1 MKLYIAEKPSLG
13 RAIAE
18 VLPKPHRR
26 DEGCIWVGDGDC
38 VSWCIGHLLEQVEP
52 DVYKPQ
58 YKKWVA
64 QDLPIVPEQW
74 QLAPKASTRKQL
86 AVLRKLLK
94 QAQSI
99 VHAGDPDREGQL
111 LVDEVINYLKV
122 SKAKKAAIQR
132 LLINDLNPAAVR
144 KALDNLRDNRDF
156 IPLSTSALAR
166 SRADWLYGINLT
178 RASTLQGRKV
188 GYDGVL
194 SVGRVQTPLLGLVV
208 RRDEAINDFVSKPFY
223 EVLAHLQVDS
233 QKEPHKEKEPVFPA
247 KWQPSEA
254 CQPQMDEEGR
264 VLSRALAENVV
275 GRITGQSG
283 EVTAVQHKPGRQAP
297 PLPYSLSALQI
308 DAGKR
313 FAMSAQQVL
322 DGCQSLYEKHK
333 LITYPRSDSRYLPSE
348 HHRQAKAVLSA
359 IGRMAVTLQGAVS
372 GADVTLKGKAWND
385 AKVNA
390 HHAIIPT
397 LKTMPPGQLSRHET
411 KLYQLIAWQYLLQ
424 FYPHHTFTNTSI
436 GIMIAGGRFAAT
448 AKCVKEMGWKVLVA
462 EASRK
467 NTEKNTANAAHSTIS
482 TSTSA
487 QSKADESS
495 PQYLPPL
502 AVGDIVQCLKGEC
515 VEKNTQAPS
524 PFTDATLLAAMTG
537 IARFVTDSEVRK
549 VLKES
554 DGLGTEAT
562 RAGIIEL
569 LFRRNFLARQGK
581 QIRATQ
587 AGCGLINSLPK
598 STTLPDMTARWES
611 VLNAIVDEQAS
622 YGDFMGSLI
631 PSLHG
636 LIEESCATLP
646 IALKGV
652 KSAKPA
658 YRKRRKKVA
667 SGTARRKKSAA

>member
-13 RAIAE
+13 RAIAD

-26 DEGCIWVGDGDC
+26 GDGCIWVGDGDC
-38 VSWCIGHLLEQVEP
+38 VSWCVGHLLEQVEP

-58 YKKWVA
+58 YKKWAV
-64 QDLPIVPEQW
+64 QDLPIIPEQW
-74 QLAPKASTRKQL
+74 QLAPKASSRKQL

-122 SKAKKAAIQR
+122 SKTKKATVQR

-144 KALDNLRDNRDF
+144 KALANLRDNRDF

-208 RRDEAINDFVSKPFY
+208 RRDQAIKDFVSKPFY
-223 EVLAHLQVDS
+223 EVLAHLQLAPATES
-233 QKEPHKEKEPVFPA
+233 AATFHA

-275 GRITGQSG
+275 RRISGQSA
-283 EVTAVQHKPGRQAP
+283 EVKAVQHKPGRQAP

-333 LITYPRSDSRYLPSE
+333 LITYPRSGCRYLPRE
-348 HHRQAKAVLSA
+348 HHRQAKDVLAA
-359 IGRMAVTLQGAVS
+359 IGDMADKLQGAVK
-372 GADVTLKGKAWND
+372 GADCTLKGKAWND
-385 AKVNA
+385 AKVSA

-397 LKTMPPGQLSRHET
+397 LKTLPAGRLSGSEA
-411 KLYQLIAWQYLLQ
+411 KLYELIARRYILQ
-424 FYPHHTFTNTSI
+424 FYPPHTFTTTSI
-436 GIMIAGGRFAAT
+436 DIAIAGGHFSAT
-448 AKCVKEMGWKVLVA
+448 AKCVKELGWKAVFGGDG
-462 EASRK
+462 RK
-467 NTEKNTANAAHSTIS
+467 NVEQSGAGPEHSTKR
-482 TSTSA
+482 T
-487 QSKADESS
+487 SKAERGN
-495 PQYLPPL
+495 PQSLPPL
-502 AVGDIVQCLKGEC
+502 KVGDILQCLKGEC
-515 VEKNTQAPS
+515 VEKQTQAPS
-524 PFTDATLLAAMTG
+524 AFTDATLLAAMTG

-569 LFRRNFLARQGK
+569 LFRRNFLQRQGK
-581 QIRATQ
+581 QIRATA
-587 AGCGLINSLPK
+587 AGCGLINSLPR

-611 VLNAIVDEQAS
+611 LLNGIVEEQAS
-622 YGDFMGSLI
+622 YADFMGSLI
-631 PSLHG
+631 PSLHS
-636 LIEESCATLP
+636 LIAESCASLP
-646 IALKGV
+646 LALKGV
-652 KSAKPA
+652 KCAKPT

-667 SGTARRKKSAA
+667 VGGARRKKAAA

>member
-13 RAIAE
+13 RAIAD

-38 VSWCIGHLLEQVEP
+38 VSWCIGHLLEQAEP
-52 DVYKPQ
+52 DVYKPH

-64 QDLPIVPEQW
+64 EDLPIVPEQW
-74 QLAPKASTRKQL
+74 QLVPKASTRKQL

-94 QAQSI
+94 QAQFI

-111 LVDEVINYLKV
+111 LVDEVVNYLKV
-122 SKAKKAAIQR
+122 SKTKRATIRR
-132 LLINDLNPAAVR
+132 LLINDLNPSAVR
-144 KALDNLRDNRDF
+144 QALANLRDNRDF

-178 RASTLQGRKV
+178 RAFTLQGRKV

-208 RRDEAINDFVSKPFY
+208 RRDEAIRTFVSKPFY
-223 EVLAHLQVDS
+223 EVLAHLQVDPG
-233 QKEPHKEKEPVFPA
+233 KDPDAVFLA

-254 CQPQMDEEGR
+254 CQPHMDEEDR

-275 GRITGQSG
+275 GRITGQDA
-283 EVTAVQHKPGRQAP
+283 EVTAVQHKPGRQSP
-297 PLPYSLSALQI
+297 PLPYNLSALQI
-308 DAGKR
+308 DAAKR
-313 FAMSAQQVL
+313 FSMSAQQVL

-348 HHRQAKAVLSA
+348 HHRQAKDVLSA
-359 IGRMAVTLQGAVS
+359 IGRMVGTLRGAVT
-372 GADVTLKGKAWND
+372 GADHTLKGKAWND

-397 LKTMPPGQLSRHET
+397 LKTMPPGQLSSHEA
-411 KLYQLIAWQYLLQ
+411 KLYALIARQYLLQ
-424 FYPHHTFTNTSI
+424 FYPHHTFTKTRINLV
-436 GIMIAGGRFAAT
+436 IAGGRFSAT
-448 AKCVKEMGWKVLVA
+448 SKCIKEMGWKKLLA
-462 EASRK
+462 EVHS
-467 NTEKNTANAAHSTIS
+467 NTGGAKTDTVQAKSKTPAPEKLETDKGS
-482 TSTSA
+482 
-487 QSKADESS
+487 D
-495 PQYLPPL
+495 QYLPPL
-502 AVGDIVQCLKGEC
+502 AVGDVLRCLKGEC

-524 PFTDATLLAAMTG
+524 AFTDATLLAAMTG

-549 VLKES
+549 ILKES
-554 DGLGTEAT
+554 DGLGTEDT

-569 LFRRNFLARQGK
+569 LFKRHFLARQGK
-581 QIRATQ
+581 QIHATE
-587 AGCGLINSLPK
+587 AGCGLINSLPE
-598 STTLPDMTARWES
+598 SATLPDMTAKWES
-611 VLNAIVDEQAS
+611 LLNAIVEEQAS

-631 PSLHG
+631 PRLHG
-636 LIEESCATLP
+636 LIEESFTKLP

-652 KSAKPA
+652 KSARPS
-658 YRKRRKKVA
+658 YRKRPKKAASGKKQRKKPLA
-667 SGTARRKKSAA
+667 

>member
-13 RAIAE
+13 RAIAD

-64 QDLPIVPEQW
+64 EDLPIVPEQW

-94 QAQSI
+94 QAKSI

-122 SKAKKAAIQR
+122 SKTKKAAVQR

-144 KALDNLRDNRDF
+144 KALDNLCDNRDF

-208 RRDEAINDFVSKPFY
+208 RRDEAIKNFVSKPFY
-223 EVLAHLQVDS
+223 EVLAHLQVD
-233 QKEPHKEKEPVFPA
+233 PHKEAESAFLA

-254 CQPQMDEEGR
+254 CQPHMDEEGR

-275 GRITGQSG
+275 GRITGQSA

-308 DAGKR
+308 DAAKR

-333 LITYPRSDSRYLPSE
+333 LITYPRSDSRYLPRE
-348 HHRQAKAVLSA
+348 HHRQAKDVLSA
-359 IGRMAVTLQGAVS
+359 IGRMAGKLQTAVA
-372 GADVTLKGKAWND
+372 GADVTIKGKAWND
-385 AKVNA
+385 AKVSA

-397 LKTMPPGQLSRHET
+397 LKTMPPGQLSGHEA
-411 KLYQLIAWQYLLQ
+411 KLYELIARQYLLQ
-424 FYPHHTFTNTSI
+424 FYPHHTFTNTRIAIVI
-436 GIMIAGGRFAAT
+436 GGGQFAAT
-448 AKCVKEMGWKVLVA
+448 AKCVKKMGWKVLLA
-462 EASRK
+462 GESK
-467 NTEKNTANAAHSTIS
+467 NTGKVAANSL
-482 TSTSA
+482 
-487 QSKADESS
+487 QSKTSEADESS
-495 PQYLPPL
+495 VQYLPPL
-502 AVGDIVQCLKGEC
+502 KVGDILRCLKGEC
-515 VEKNTQAPS
+515 VEKNTQPPS
-524 PFTDATLLAAMTG
+524 AFTDATLLAAMTG

-581 QIRATQ
+581 QIRATE
-587 AGCGLINSLPK
+587 AGCGLINSLPM

-611 VLNAIVDEQAS
+611 LLNAIVDEQAS

-646 IALKGV
+646 MALKGV

-658 YRKRRKKVA
+658 YRKRRKKVG
-667 SGTARRKKSAA
+667 SGKVRRKKMAA

>member
-13 RAIAE
+13 RAIAD

-26 DEGCIWVGDGDC
+26 GDGCIWVGDGDC

-52 DVYKPQ
+52 DVYKPH
-58 YKKWVA
+58 YKKWAVE
-64 QDLPIVPEQW
+64 DLPIVPEQW
-74 QLAPKASTRKQL
+74 QLAPKTSTRKQL

-122 SKAKKAAIQR
+122 SKAKQATVQR

-144 KALDNLRDNRDF
+144 KALANLSDNRDF

-208 RRDEAINDFVSKPFY
+208 RRDQAIKDFVSKPFY
-223 EVLAHLQVDS
+223 EVLAHLQVDPATAS
-233 QKEPHKEKEPVFPA
+233 GATFHA

-275 GRITGQSG
+275 RRISGQSA
-283 EVTAVQHKPGRQAP
+283 EVKAVQHKPGRQAP

-333 LITYPRSDSRYLPSE
+333 LITYPRSDCRYLPRE
-348 HHRQAKAVLSA
+348 HHRQAEDVLAA
-359 IGRMAVTLQGAVS
+359 IGHMADNLKAAVV
-372 GADVTLKGKAWND
+372 GADTSLKGKAWND
-385 AKVNA
+385 AKVSA

-397 LKTMPPGQLSRHET
+397 LKTLPAGRLSGSEA
-411 KLYQLIAWQYLLQ
+411 KLYELIARQYILQ
-424 FYPHHTFTNTSI
+424 FYPDHTFTKTSI
-436 GIMIAGGRFAAT
+436 DIVIAGGRFSAT
-448 AKCVKEMGWKVLVA
+448 AKCVKALGWKAVLA
-462 EASRK
+462 GESRSSIEQSAK
-467 NTEKNTANAAHSTIS
+467 PEHSTKRES
-482 TSTSA
+482 TTDPSKAERGNA
-487 QSKADESS
+487 QS
-495 PQYLPPL
+495 LPPL
-502 AVGDIVQCLKGEC
+502 KVGDILQCLKGEC
-515 VEKNTQAPS
+515 IEKQTQAPS
-524 PFTDATLLAAMTG
+524 AFTDATLLAAMTG

-569 LFRRNFLARQGK
+569 LFRRNFLQRQGK
-581 QIRATQ
+581 QIRATA
-587 AGCGLINSLPK
+587 AGCGLINSLPR

-611 VLNAIVDEQAS
+611 LLNGIVEEQAS
-622 YGDFMGSLI
+622 YADFMGSLI
-631 PSLHG
+631 PSLHS
-636 LIEESCATLP
+636 LIAESCASLP
-646 IALKGV
+646 LALKGV
-652 KSAKPA
+652 KCAKPA
-658 YRKRRKKVA
+658 YRKRRKKAKPAMA
-667 SGTARRKKSAA
+667 SGKVRRKKVAA